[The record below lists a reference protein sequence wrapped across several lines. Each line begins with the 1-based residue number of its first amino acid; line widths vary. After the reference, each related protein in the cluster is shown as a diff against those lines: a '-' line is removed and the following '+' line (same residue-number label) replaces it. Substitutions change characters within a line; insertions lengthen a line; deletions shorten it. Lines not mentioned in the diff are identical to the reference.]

1 MKTASV
7 VLGLAVLL
15 SSDFATAQ
23 PQPGTPN
30 PTLQQQPGKPHRVVD
45 LKSGSFVIDAP
56 GDWVLNRSWSLE
68 YRGDMP
74 LNVIDVVADN
84 VVLDFRGFTVQV
96 SNTRDIARVTLINVQ
111 GRVFTLKNAV
121 VRIGDGA
128 QSSAL
133 RSTGDATTIENMSG
147 FSFDG
152 IALQGH
158 SAVIRN
164 SAFFVRDGIGLS
176 TRGTIE
182 NTFIGCSSGCVGF
195 LGDENKLLNSR
206 IRPAEFSGLTILG
219 NGNLLAGNVLDF
231 PEMGPELQTG
241 FNVRGDANVLRNN
254 TLVTGGETLHRREG
268 FGDRQR
274 PRRQRRG
281 RGRPAGHDQYRYTV
295 RAERQFLRRQSHG
308 YRDTRRS
315 RRDDSDGLG
324 RQLRLLTGLGST

>member
-1 MKTASV
+1 MFLAIVATGFRTPRARRDLWKTASV

-111 GRVFTLKNAV
+111 GRAWTLKNAV

-128 QSSAL
+128 QML
-133 RSTGDATTIENMSG
+133 RTT
-147 FSFDG
+147 
-152 IALQGH
+152 Q
-158 SAVIRN
+158 
-164 SAFFVRDGIGLS
+164 
-176 TRGTIE
+176 
-182 NTFIGCSSGCVGF
+182 
-195 LGDENKLLNSR
+195 
-206 IRPAEFSGLTILG
+206 
-219 NGNLLAGNVLDF
+219 
-231 PEMGPELQTG
+231 
-241 FNVRGDANVLRNN
+241 
-254 TLVTGGETLHRREG
+254 HRRRND
-268 FGDRQR
+268 DRK
-274 PRRQRRG
+274 
-281 RGRPAGHDQYRYTV
+281 HDRL
-295 RAERQFLRRQSHG
+295 QF
-308 YRDTRRS
+308 
-315 RRDDSDGLG
+315 
-324 RQLRLLTGLGST
+324 